1 MWFSVTA
8 YAQKKKKKK
17 NLMITPLLLK
27 CVALNPMQGLFSR
40 KSQAI

>member
-8 YAQKKKKKK
+8 YAQKKKKK

>member
-8 YAQKKKKKK
+8 YAKKK